1 MKCPECGTEVA
12 SGEQFCGNCGAPIE
26 SPAEPPDRKEGFGDE
41 TVIAEAPV
49 LPTLEYQEPDLPPP
63 PPPMANTGG
72 NGQKKTWLIVG
83 IVVIV
88 LALLCCCCVVSV
100 FALLSSDIG
109 QDLLYELDLVMRPLL
124 TTLV

>member
-49 LPTLEYQEPDLPPP
+49 LPTLEYQEPDL